1 MLEFE
6 KPVSIR
12 IESASL
18 IFKSCFGSYH
28 FMLES
33 TEFNKLKLAGKENKY
48 RIFKKKIVHDFNP
61 ILLRGGVRHHP

>member
-28 FMLES
+28 FILES

-48 RIFKKKIVHDFNP
+48 RIF
-61 ILLRGGVRHHP
+61 